1 MGFARSLRI
10 TASALTAERLH
21 MDVIANNIANVHT
34 TSPDG
39 PYRRQRVVFRAAE
52 NQSTF
57 SSAMR
62 DQLGIASPSANTVGS
77 GVHVVRIEQDNSP
90 GQRVYEP
97 GHPDA
102 DEEGY
107 VTYPN
112 VNITSEMVDM
122 LAATKAYQANVTII
136 NALKAMAMKA
146 LSIGN
151 K

>member
-34 TSPDG
+34 TGPDG
-39 PYRRQRVVFRAAE
+39 SYRRQRVVFRAAE
-52 NQSTF
+52 SESAF
-57 SSAMR
+57 SSAIR
-62 DQLGIASPSANTVGS
+62 DRLGIASPSANTIGG
-77 GVHVVRIEQDNSP
+77 GVRVVRIEQDNSP

-102 DEEGY
+102 DDEGY

-136 NALKAMAMKA
+136 NALKTMALKA